1 MEAVEKARI
10 TVVVDNH
17 VDALLTERPDIER
30 FTMLK
35 HFVPPHGSRSARRT
49 GSPTGSSCT
58 ATGAGTTSCS
68 TRA

>member
-17 VDALLTERPDIER
+17 VDALLTERPDVER

-35 HFVPPHGSRSARRT
+35 HFVPPHGDEPPRRRVPRA
-49 GSPTGSSCT
+49 GSP
-58 ATGAGTTSCS
+58 
-68 TRA
+68 